1 MNDFDLI
8 IIGTGSGNTI
18 ITPEYDELDI
28 AIVERSVFGGTCLNR
43 GCIPSKMLVHVADTL
58 VAISDSEKLGINV
71 ADPQVQWLDIKS
83 RIFDERINPIAEGG
97 EDYRKGLENVTV
109 FNGEASFVDHGTIR
123 IGDEIIRGSQIVVAT
138 GASPVLPSI
147 YGLEEIPFHT
157 SDTIMQIEDIP
168 DRLTIVGGGYIAT
181 EMAHIF
187 SSFGS
192 EVTMVVRGAT
202 LLPQEDISIRSRFTD
217 IFCTRINLQLNTV
230 VTSVQEFG
238 GNIYLN
244 TEMNGS
250 SGHLETDALLV
261 ATGRLPELDTL
272 NVAAAGVSTRDGY
285 IVTDENMRTSVENI
299 WALGDVTNPH
309 QLKHTANAEAK
320 VVSHNLIHSDLIAI
334 DIEPV
339 PHAVFTNPQV
349 ASVGATEET
358 LDESGI
364 PYVSSIAEYAD
375 VAYGWAMVDTTGFC
389 KIIAN
394 PDNGSILGAHI
405 MGPHASTLIHQLIQG
420 MKFNQSVFELA
431 RGFLYI
437 HPALSEVVENALISV
452 SQLCES
458 HDENPLNGS

>member
-1 MNDFDLI
+1 
-8 IIGTGSGNTI
+8 
-18 ITPEYDELDI
+18 
-28 AIVERSVFGGTCLNR
+28 
-43 GCIPSKMLVHVADTL
+43 MLVHVADTL

-123 IGDEIIRGSQIVVAT
+123 IGDEIIRGSQIVIAT

-147 YGLEEIPFHT
+147 FGLEEISFHT

-187 SSFGS
+187 SAFGS
-192 EVTMVVRGAT
+192 EVTMIVRGDT
-202 LLPQEDISIRSRFTD
+202 LLPQEDNTIRSRFTD
-217 IFCTRINLQLNTV
+217 IFSNRINLQLKTV
-230 VTSVQEFG
+230 ITSVQEFG
-238 GNIYLN
+238 DNIHLK

-250 SGHLETDALLV
+250 FGQLETDALLV

-272 NVAAAGVSTRDGY
+272 NVAAAGIATKDGY

-320 VVSHNLIHSDLIAI
+320 VVSHNLIQSDLIAI
-334 DIEPV
+334 DIGPV

-349 ASVGATEET
+349 ASVGAIEEI
-358 LDESGI
+358 LDESGT
-364 PYVSSIAEYAD
+364 PYVSSVAEYAD
-375 VAYGWAMVDTTGFC
+375 VAYGWAMEDTTGFC

-420 MKFNQSVFELA
+420 MKFNRSVFELA
-431 RGFLYI
+431 REFLYI

-452 SQLCES
+452 SRLCES
-458 HDENPLNGS
+458 QDEKTLNGS